1 MRPGVPSPIPVAP
14 LWAETSALLALPR
27 ACYSGR
33 VSLSRLALLALL
45 SAAAVT
51 YVAPAQADE
60 VHGVCGA
67 ESCDDECPSDCPPGC
82 NDACTCCLRVRA
94 DTALSAVWIPPPL
107 ARSVDYARVAEASPA
122 SAEPDERDPVP
133 RRA

>member
-1 MRPGVPSPIPVAP
+1 MS
-14 LWAETSALLALPR
+14 LA
-27 ACYSGR
+27 
-33 VSLSRLALLALL
+33 RLALLGLL

-51 YVAPAQADE
+51 FVAPAEAEPVHE
-60 VHGVCGA
+60 VCSA

-82 NDACTCCLRVRA
+82 NDACVCCLRVRA
-94 DTALSAVWIPPPL
+94 DTAGGPVDIPPSL
-107 ARSVDYARVAEASPA
+107 ARSVDYARVTEMSPA